1 MPRLIYISN
10 VSLDGY
16 INDRAGAF
24 DFAVPSREVFG
35 AILECLRPVGTHLYG
50 RRTYETMAPWETAH
64 VVPDA
69 PAFVPGNG
77 DLEREF
83 ATVWRAAEKIVV
95 STTLQQGVTART
107 RIVNALEQAA
117 IRQLKHT
124 SDRDLMVGGAH
135 LAGAM
140 LAADLVDELFVHVYP
155 VILGGG
161 TSWLPSEVRVS
172 LELVGERRIGGVV
185 QMHYRIEPAAR

>member
-1 MPRLIYISN
+1 MPKLIYISN

-24 DFAVPSREVFG
+24 DFAVPTREVFG
-35 AILECLRPVGTHLYG
+35 AILERLRPVGTHIYG

-64 VVPDA
+64 LTPDA
-69 PAFVPGNG
+69 PEFIPGNG

-95 STTLQQGVTART
+95 STTLSQAVTART
-107 RIVNALEQAA
+107 RIVNALDPDA
-117 IRQLKHT
+117 IRRLKQT
-124 SDRDLMVGGAH
+124 SERDLMVGGAH
-135 LAGAM
+135 LAGAT

-161 TSWLPSEVRVS
+161 TSWLPADVRVS
-172 LELVGERRIGGVV
+172 LQLVGERRVGEVV
-185 QMHYRIEPAAR
+185 QMQYRLLR

>member
-1 MPRLIYISN
+1 MTLIYISN

-16 INDRAGAF
+16 INDRTGAF

-35 AILECLRPVGTHLYG
+35 AILDRVRSVGTHIYG

-64 VVPDA
+64 LVPDA
-69 PAFVPGNG
+69 PAFIPGNG

-83 ATVWRAAEKIVV
+83 ATVWRAADKIVV
-95 STTLQQGVTART
+95 STTLHQPVTART
-107 RIVNALEQAA
+107 RIVNALEPDA
-117 IRQLKHT
+117 IRQLKQT
-124 SDRDLMVGGAH
+124 GERDLMVGGAH
-135 LAGAM
+135 LARAM

-161 TSWLPSEVRVS
+161 TAWLPSDVRVS
-172 LELVGERRIGGVV
+172 LELVNERRVGGVV
-185 QMHYRIEPAAR
+185 QMQYRVRR